1 MFAAVDQEQVNV
13 EPIIV
18 LDTETLFSKTL
29 TYSSLIYLE
38 IFYFKI
44 DSNIQNLNYNKKQ
57 GEKENLIL
65 YIYIYSSLISG
76 AASPRVN

>member
-29 TYSSLIYLE
+29 TYSFLIYLE

-65 YIYIYSSLISG
+65 YIYIYIYI
-76 AASPRVN
+76 

>member
-18 LDTETLFSKTL
+18 LDTETLSSKTL
-29 TYSSLIYLE
+29 TYSFLIYLE

-44 DSNIQNLNYNKKQ
+44 DSNMQNLNYNKKQ

-65 YIYIYSSLISG
+65 YIYSSLISG
-76 AASPRVN
+76 VASP

>member
-29 TYSSLIYLE
+29 TYSFLIYLE

-44 DSNIQNLNYNKKQ
+44 DSNIQNLNYNK
-57 GEKENLIL
+57 
-65 YIYIYSSLISG
+65 
-76 AASPRVN
+76 

>member
-18 LDTETLFSKTL
+18 LDPETLSSKTL
-29 TYSSLIYLE
+29 TYSFLIYLE

-44 DSNIQNLNYNKKQ
+44 DSNMQNLNYNKKQ

-65 YIYIYSSLISG
+65 YIYI
-76 AASPRVN
+76 AH